1 MPDIGACDART
12 HLPKLL
18 ERVQRGERFVITMH
32 GRPIAELVPVATR
45 DSAPACDVV
54 AGKRERRRALADR
67 GVHLGDV
74 LQPGESL
81 RELAHSGHRTQL
93 VGCMRR

>member
-18 ERVQRGERFVITMH
+18 ERVQRGERFVITKQ

-45 DSAPACDVV
+45 NSAPICDVV
-54 AGKRERRRALADR
+54 AGIRERRRALADR
-67 GVHLGDV
+67 GVRLGDI
-74 LQPGESL
+74 LQPGETL
-81 RELAHSGHRTQL
+81 RDLAHSGHRT
-93 VGCMRR
+93 R

>member
-18 ERVQRGERFVITMH
+18 ERVQRGERFVINMH

-45 DSAPACDVV
+45 DSAPICV
-54 AGKRERRRALADR
+54 AVTGIRERRQALADR
-67 GVHLGDV
+67 GVGLGDI

-81 RELAHSGHRTQL
+81 RDLAHSGHRTQ
-93 VGCMRR
+93 